1 MFIDNYF
8 NTTIWSEQKPEFVKS
23 LNKASNKYIK
33 DARTREKK
41 FIKEH
46 GDFGRSYHSTPL
58 TMDNDF
64 LDFRNYIGQKSWEYL
79 DHQGYD
85 MQQYTT
91 MFSEM
96 WVQEFAKKGGG
107 HHSAHVHWNQHV
119 SGFYF
124 LKCSDK
130 TSYPVFHEP
139 RTGARATKLKMKDQ
153 KGVWGGSE
161 LIHFKP
167 TPGTLII
174 FPGFLEHEFSVDFG
188 LYIGIYKPCRKKW
201 LKMFKKKKYTV
212 IRQAISKDLAA
223 FVANYFMMQK
233 QVYDTCRAQ
242 RYISPFEN
250 IIGHYEGR
258 DEQIPETYSQY
269 SNIAMETLMLKC
281 QPKMEEVTGLKLYPA
296 YTYARIYKKG
306 DILKRHKDRFSCEI
320 STTMNLGGDDWPIYL
335 EPSGKEGMKG
345 IKVDLKPGDM
355 LVYSGCELE
364 HWRNKFRGKE
374 CVQVFLH
381 YNNRKTPGARDNMF
395 DKRPHLGLPSW
406 FKR

>member
-1 MFIDNYF
+1 M
-8 NTTIWSEQKPEFVKS
+8 S
-23 LNKASNKYIK
+23 
-33 DARTREKK
+33 
-41 FIKEH
+41 
-46 GDFGRSYHSTPL
+46 
-58 TMDNDF
+58 
-64 LDFRNYIGQKSWEYL
+64 
-79 DHQGYD
+79 
-85 MQQYTT
+85 
-91 MFSEM
+91 
-96 WVQEFAKKGGG
+96 
-107 HHSAHVHWNQHV
+107 
-119 SGFYF
+119 
-124 LKCSDK
+124 
-130 TSYPVFHEP
+130 
-139 RTGARATKLKMKDQ
+139 
-153 KGVWGGSE
+153 
-161 LIHFKP
+161 
-167 TPGTLII
+167 
-174 FPGFLEHEFSVDFG
+174 
-188 LYIGIYKPCRKKW
+188 
-201 LKMFKKKKYTV
+201 FKKNKYTV

-233 QVYDTCRAQ
+233 QVYDTCRNA

-250 IIGHYEGR
+250 IIGHYEGQ

-281 QPKMEEVTGLKLYPA
+281 QPEMEKVTGLKLYPA

-335 EPSGKEGMKG
+335 EPNPKKGGVKPGVGYVSENTKG

-364 HWRNKFRGKE
+364 HWREKFKGKE

-381 YNNRKTPGARDNMF
+381 YNNRKTPGAKDNMF